1 MPINLSEWHY
11 VIQRQVRKSV
21 KRDAAFD
28 DLPLD
33 NPDLVTLLRPTLKVF
48 LPDEGQTWQ

>member
-1 MPINLSEWHY
+1 MSINLSEWHN

-21 KRDAAFD
+21 KRDVAFD

-33 NPDLVTLLRPTLKVF
+33 YPDLVTPPRPTLKAF
-48 LPDEGQTWQ
+48 PADECQTWQ